1 MSLFYIR
8 MRGLQ
13 KILLMAFA
21 SSCLTTGSFVLYGQ
35 NQCYKK
41 SHTKHA
47 LTIGFQ
53 SGKSVLFETPTPS
66 KKIKKQYFTNNALN
80 LNVAISKHIKAE
92 SGISYNTIPSQSFV
106 INGLAKPST
115 LKYSGVS
122 VPFTLQYYPLQ
133 HHCRLQPYCGVGFQY
148 NNNPFNASLSAP
160 TDNNSAD
167 NAQSGTKYIS
177 VIFAQGMTFEINTK
191 IQITQSFHFIPE
203 GAEKTIGFGFGIGYM
218 IQ

>member
-1 MSLFYIR
+1 MSLFYIT
-8 MRGLQ
+8 MRGLR

-35 NQCYKK
+35 SKIYKK
-41 SHTKHA
+41 PQIKHA
-47 LTIGFQ
+47 VTIGFQ
-53 SGKSVLFETPTPS
+53 SGKSVLFETPTAG
-66 KKIKKQYFTNNALN
+66 KKAKARYFTNNSVNLN
-80 LNVAISKHIKAE
+80 LAINKHFKAE
-92 SGISYNTIPSQSFV
+92 SGISYNTLPSQSYM

-148 NNNPFNASLSAP
+148 NNNPFNTSLSAP
-160 TDNNSAD
+160 AD
-167 NAQSGTKYIS
+167 NSSGENTQTGTKYIS

-203 GAEKTIGFGFGIGYM
+203 GAEKTIGFGFGIGYT

>member
-1 MSLFYIR
+1 

-35 NQCYKK
+35 NQYYKK
-41 SHTKHA
+41 PHA
-47 LTIGFQ
+47 KRAVTIGFQ
-53 SGKSVLFETPTPS
+53 SGKSLLFETPAAS
-66 KKIKKQYFTNNALN
+66 KKIKRQYFTNNAVN
-80 LNVAISKHIKAE
+80 INVAINKHFKAE
-92 SGISYNTIPSQSFV
+92 SGISYNTLPSQSYQ
-106 INGLAKPST
+106 IKGLAKPST
-115 LKYSGVS
+115 FKYSGVS

-148 NNNPFNASLSAP
+148 NDNPFSASLSAP
-160 TDNNSAD
+160 ADNSSVD

-203 GAEKTIGFGFGIGYM
+203 GAEKTIGFGFGIGYT